1 MDQTTRR
8 YDGGG
13 WGERGGETWL
23 VELLVAVAGVF
34 FFLLRGFSAPA
45 TNPWLGCWF
54 RVEELVSRAAGRSSR
69 GLLLPPARLLRPG
82 DQSVVGVLVSCRG
95 AESMHIKHHGSIF
108 I

>member
-1 MDQTTRR
+1 MDQTNRR
-8 YDGGG
+8 YGEGGG
-13 WGERGGETWL
+13 EREGG
-23 VELLVAVAGVF
+23 
-34 FFLLRGFSAPA
+34 
-45 TNPWLGCWF
+45 N
-54 RVEELVSRAAGRSSR
+54 LVSRAAGRSSR